1 MKLVENGVITKQR
14 LPKSGVINGATVMNY
29 HKLPQETL
37 IAEGWLPVEEAK
49 PDYDVGTERLKLDS
63 EVIELDRIVR
73 TYIAEAIP
81 EPVITPMINDITLSA
96 DKTQITA
103 DGVDASTITAN
114 FDGVEVDTFTCHIT
128 IDGEVCE
135 TVEPIVDGEVVREF
149 TSAEA
154 KVFKLDFHA
163 DDKVKTVFVEAV

>member
-14 LPKSGVINGATVMNY
+14 LPKSGIINGATVLNY

-37 IAEGWLPVEEAK
+37 IAEGWLPVEEVK
-49 PDYDVGTERLKLDS
+49 PDYDVETERLKLDS
-63 EVIELDRIVR
+63 EVIEEDRIVR

-114 FDGVEVDTFTCHIT
+114 FTGVEVDTFTCFIT

-135 TVEPIVDGEVVREF
+135 TVEPITGGEVVREF
-149 TSAEA
+149 TSETV

-163 DDKVKTVFVEAV
+163 DDKVKTIFVEAV